1 MSMTFRD
8 ILRLG
13 ILACIFATPF
23 IGLYV
28 ADGMFFPF
36 ISGKNFWFRILVELM
51 LGMWVLLT
59 FIDATYRPKF
69 SWILGA
75 AGIFVGVLTVADLN
89 GVNPFRSIWSSYER
103 MEGLVTH
110 IHLFFYLLIA
120 GSVIVTEELWNWFW
134 ATSLGGSLLVAFYAL
149 SQLSGKSEIH
159 QSATRLDATFGNS
172 TYLAVYALF
181 HVFLAVFLYFRIGKR
196 SVARWIYPSIALIN
210 FAVLYYTQTRGALL
224 GVLGG
229 AFLAFLLVAFLSKE
243 HPEWRKRGVAG
254 LVLVVLAVG
263 LFFTFRDSTFIKSS
277 PTLSR
282 MASISL
288 NDATTNSRFMIWQMS
303 WEGFKERPI
312 LGWGQENF
320 LYVFGKYY
328 NPKMYNQ
335 EPWFDRSHDVFFDWL
350 IAGGAL
356 GLLTYLSLFVVAL
369 YYLWFGKKK
378 QFTVLERSI
387 LTGMLGGYFIHNIFV
402 FDSLTS
408 YIFFFG
414 FLAYVH
420 GMTLV
425 HEEKTTKV
433 HKKEEALE
441 GGDFAIIGGII
452 LLLTVGL
459 IYYVNIRNMNAN
471 TALINAI
478 RPETIMID
486 EGNGKKSI
494 AMAQV
499 LDPDLLG
506 TNEAREQ
513 LIQIAIQA
521 ADPRVDPTVR
531 QQFYDLTSSEIE
543 KVLAEDPANLRVHS
557 FAAAFYSHYQQY
569 DKALIEYNKSIE
581 LSPTR
586 QSTYYDLVTLYL
598 LQGKVTDA
606 EQTAKKAFDIDPAT
620 PDARSVYANVLIHE
634 QKYADAEVLMKE
646 FVGTSEYYDPQIVN
660 AYGYMKNYAK
670 VIELLNLKIAK
681 NEMTA
686 QDYFPLGAAYAG
698 VGQMQNAIAAI
709 TKAGELDTS
718 LKAKADEMIGQLQGI
733 VPVKK

>member
-8 ILRLG
+8 ILRFG

-75 AGIFVGVLTVADLN
+75 AGIFVGVLAVADFN

-120 GSVIVTEELWNWFW
+120 GSVIATEELWNWFW

-243 HPEWRKRGVAG
+243 HPQWRTRGVAG
-254 LVLVVLAVG
+254 LMFLVIAVG
-263 LFFTFRDSTFIKSS
+263 LFFTFRDSEFIKSS

-350 IAGGAL
+350 IAAGAL

-369 YYLWFGKKK
+369 YYLWWGKKK
-378 QFTVLERSI
+378 HFTLLERSI

-420 GMTLV
+420 SMTVV
-425 HEEKTTKV
+425 HEEKAVKV

-471 TALINAI
+471 TALITAI
-478 RPETIMID
+478 RPETIMTD
-486 EGNGKKSI
+486 EGGGKKSI

-506 TNEAREQ
+506 TSEAREQ

-521 ADPRVDPTVR
+521 ADTRVEPAVR
-531 QQFYDLTSSEIE
+531 QQFYELTSSEIE
-543 KVLAEDPANLRVHS
+543 KAFTEDPANLRVHS
-557 FAAAFYSHYQQY
+557 FAAAFYSHYKQY

-586 QSTYYDLVTLYL
+586 Q
-598 LQGKVTDA
+598 
-606 EQTAKKAFDIDPAT
+606 
-620 PDARSVYANVLIHE
+620 
-634 QKYADAEVLMKE
+634 
-646 FVGTSEYYDPQIVN
+646 
-660 AYGYMKNYAK
+660 
-670 VIELLNLKIAK
+670 
-681 NEMTA
+681 
-686 QDYFPLGAAYAG
+686 
-698 VGQMQNAIAAI
+698 
-709 TKAGELDTS
+709 
-718 LKAKADEMIGQLQGI
+718 
-733 VPVKK
+733 